1 MLSLIYLHQYFKFS
15 DMQKKKV
22 DVIIIGAGL
31 AGLSAAKILKEAGK
45 SILIIEASDVI
56 GGRVRTDLKDGY
68 LLDRGFQV
76 LFTAYPEAK
85 SMLNYDKLN
94 LKKFKSGAFILDGS
108 DTYEIADP
116 FSSPSLIFKT
126 LFSPVGSFKDKIL
139 LLALRFRLYFTSID
153 EIFARKEKKTLDYLR
168 ELGFSEKIIQKFFVP
183 FFSGIFLESNLN
195 TSSRMFEFVFKMLSE
210 GSAAVPAKGMGMI
223 SEQLAEVLDEDE
235 LILNEKIIEIEGDK
249 VYGASGASFQ
259 SKVILIATD
268 ANNMVKPYN
277 KPLNSNY
284 KSATTLYFIAK
295 SETLFMDKILINSNL
310 DQLVNNIVFL
320 NYIAPLYAPK
330 NQSLIAVSLRERKY
344 VYNADLE
351 GVVRN
356 ELLQWFPASLNW
368 QLLAKYEIPYALPE
382 NSSVSNAV
390 DLSKTRIA
398 DNVFICGDHLLNGS
412 INGALKSGR
421 MAAEK
426 MLSSKL

>member
-1 MLSLIYLHQYFKFS
+1 
-15 DMQKKKV
+15 MQKNKL

-31 AGLSAAKILKEAGK
+31 AGLAAAKILKEVGK
-45 SILIIEASDVI
+45 RILIIESSDGI
-56 GGRVRTDLKDGY
+56 GGRVRTDSKDGY

-85 SMLNYDKLN
+85 SMLNYEKLN
-94 LKKFKSGAFILDGS
+94 LKNFKSGAFILDSS

-116 FSSPSLIFKT
+116 FSSPGLLFKT
-126 LFSPVGSFKDKIL
+126 LFSPVGSFKDKLL
-139 LLALRFRLYFTSID
+139 LLAMRFRLYFTSVD

-168 ELGFSEKIIQKFFVP
+168 ELGFSEKFIQKFFIP

-235 LILNEKIIEIEGDK
+235 LALNEKIIEIEGNK
-249 VYGASGASFQ
+249 VYGASGASFE

-268 ANNMVKPYN
+268 AINVVKPFN
-277 KPLNSNY
+277 KRVNSNS
-284 KSATTLYFIAK
+284 KNATTLYFIANI
-295 SETLFMDKILINSNL
+295 ETVFKDKILVNSNSE
-310 DQLVNNIVFL
+310 QLINNIVFI
-320 NYIAPLYAPK
+320 NQIAPLYAPK
-330 NQSLIAVSLRERKY
+330 NQSLIAVSLRERNY
-344 VYNADLE
+344 VYDAHLE
-351 GVVRN
+351 DVVRN
-356 ELLQWFPASLNW
+356 ELLQWFPTSLNW

-382 NSSVSNAV
+382 NSSVSNSAE
-390 DLSKTRIA
+390 LSKIRIA

-412 INGALKSGR
+412 INAALKSGR

-426 MLSSKL
+426 MLSSKLLS